1 MLINLKLSI
10 KTPPTRSNS
19 STRSTSEITEIKT
32 AATGTTTEIETMKDT
47 TLGKDTKK
55 RMKPQMKQLI
65 ARTSTSVVSIQ
76 KYPKKNWRKKLG
88 TRQVCKDSG

>member
-1 MLINLKLSI
+1 
-10 KTPPTRSNS
+10 
-19 STRSTSEITEIKT
+19 
-32 AATGTTTEIETMKDT
+32 MKDT